1 MQAREH
7 GHLMI
12 AYDVSGPP
20 GILCQHVLT
29 PMSRRLTGYYQHT
42 LLGRPGKWGGLAQ
55 CHTGSEWRNRACGL
69 KPVAPAPPTGPVFSL
84 ESSPV
89 LFPVAAR

>member
-1 MQAREH
+1 MTAH
-7 GHLMI
+7 
-12 AYDVSGPP
+12 DVSGPP

-29 PMSRRLTGYYQHT
+29 PMSGRFTGYYHHT
-42 LLGRPGKWGGLAQ
+42 LLGRPGKRGGLAQ

-84 ESSPV
+84 VISPV
-89 LFPVAAR
+89 LLPVAAR